1 MMKILSI
8 ALTLLVTGCALCSPT
23 VCKHDKAEAEIR
35 RYIFLNLS
43 DQRAEL
49 ATMPE
54 IEVSAVDSEGAV
66 LVSMP
71 PFSHPETPT
80 RITVGGMP
88 IDEYQRLRHG
98 NMLVFVDVERFSF
111 PDNSIIF
118 PHGRSL
124 IAFDP
129 KTFPDYTE
137 TTTGYSSHGGLG
149 WFVLTIDLKTG
160 SVLDHH
166 WPSTM

>member
-1 MMKILSI
+1 M
-8 ALTLLVTGCALCSPT
+8 CR
-23 VCKHDKAEAEIR
+23 HDKAEAEIR

-49 ATMPE
+49 AAMPE

-71 PFSHPETPT
+71 PFPQPETPT

-98 NMLVFVDVERFSF
+98 NMLVFVDAEKISF
-111 PDNSIIF
+111 PDNSIVF
-118 PHGRSL
+118 PQGRSL

-129 KTFPDYTE
+129 RTFPDYTE
-137 TTTGYSSHGGLG
+137 TTTGYSSHGGPG

-160 SVLDHH
+160 AVLDHH